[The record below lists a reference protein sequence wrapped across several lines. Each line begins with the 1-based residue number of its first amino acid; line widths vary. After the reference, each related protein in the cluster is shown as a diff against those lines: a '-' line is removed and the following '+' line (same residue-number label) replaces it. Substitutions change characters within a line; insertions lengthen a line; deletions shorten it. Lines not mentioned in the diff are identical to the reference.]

1 MIIEVL
7 RGAKQNQL
15 LEVFY
20 KKGVLIIFAKFTG
33 KHLCQSLFFNK
44 VAGVSLQLY
53 SKRDFDTN
61 VFLWIL
67 RIFKNAYFKEHL
79 RTTVSDRMNTS
90 EFLLAFM
97 WLIIFLSVIIVLVSS
112 VAIVCNIIG
121 LFERSKYDP
130 FLK

>member
-67 RIFKNAYFKEHL
+67 RIFKNTYFKEHL
-79 RTTVSDRMNTS
+79 RTTVSDRINTS

-97 WLIIFLSVIIVLVSS
+97 WLIIFLSVIIALVSS

>member
-33 KHLCQSLFFNK
+33 KHLCQCLFFNK

-67 RIFKNAYFKEHL
+67 RIFKNTYFKEHL
-79 RTTVSDRMNTS
+79 RTTVSDRINTS

-97 WLIIFLSVIIVLVSS
+97 WLIIFLSVIIALVSS

>member
-33 KHLCQSLFFNK
+33 KHLCQCLFFNK

-67 RIFKNAYFKEHL
+67 RIFKNNYFKEHL
-79 RTTVSDRMNTS
+79 RTTVSDRINTS

-97 WLIIFLSVIIVLVSS
+97 WLIIFLSVIIALVSS

>member
-33 KHLCQSLFFNK
+33 KHMCQCLFFNK

-67 RIFKNAYFKEHL
+67 RIFKNTYFKEHL

-121 LFERSKYDP
+121 LYERSKYDP

>member
-33 KHLCQSLFFNK
+33 KHLCQCLFFNK

-67 RIFKNAYFKEHL
+67 RIIKNTYFKEHL

-97 WLIIFLSVIIVLVSS
+97 WLIIFLSVIIALVSS